1 MQDRATRPTD
11 AVEPLP
17 RQARHDAARRGA
29 LAEIESSLA
38 ASQKRM
44 AQLLESRKRYLEE
57 AEFYPN
63 GNLPAKLRRD
73 IDANSALIAAQ
84 AQAIESQ
91 KEDAARKNA
100 FYDEELA
107 KLKKLWLPER
117 ATAAP
122 ASRRPPRHEGRI
134 SAAGIASC
142 RTAPRAPVGRV
153 NGLRSRPAPR
163 RRAAP
168 PGGRRCRRTSPSGAD
183 NRPSRCPGSST
194 SAARERS
201 RCRRSCSRRRR
212 CSAALA
218 SRLSI
223 TP

>member
-1 MQDRATRPTD
+1 MKLGRVQAIDIGRPPAAAARIIVACALIATAFAATAATEAEVTKIQKCKDANGNPLATD
-11 AVEPLP
+11 KSDPRCFKAPLTPDQQAAAVE
-17 RQARHDAARRGA
+17 RQRREEEAYRACKTEQRGLQTLLSRYPDKSRHDAARRGA

-117 ATAAP
+117 GDGRTCVAP
-122 ASRRPPRHEGRI
+122 
-134 SAAGIASC
+134 
-142 RTAPRAPVGRV
+142 
-153 NGLRSRPAPR
+153 
-163 RRAAP
+163 
-168 PGGRRCRRTSPSGAD
+168 
-183 NRPSRCPGSST
+183 SS
-194 SAARERS
+194 
-201 RCRRSCSRRRR
+201 
-212 CSAALA
+212 
-218 SRLSI
+218 
-223 TP
+223 